1 MEDPNITME
10 VNIRLEEKKACRH
23 AIVFNDELTSE
34 GGTLVID
41 TTAYWT
47 VHNRIIKLSD
57 KNPADKSRLEI
68 VFGRPVN
75 QVHVLDFA
83 GLTEEMR
90 QNLADRLRMVYI
102 GDEGQE
108 LFTSH
113 ALRRLWSQA
122 YDDLEI
128 VYFSFGIAYCE
139 GDGRG
144 WIGLLSM
151 DQAIANVPYMLAQYL
166 FRHAEGREIGARMLG
181 GHFIGRL
188 AAHFGMVDE
197 GASVFQALV
206 VTHLN
211 HLFGPPRPRIIM
223 EYLVKISKKARILKL
238 KRRNMKKLILTSYTP
253 TSRYAPGL
261 GNEECSNCKFFSGK
275 IKVLD
280 PTLELEMHPENHT
293 LDSSALLHELYN
305 DMGKFG
311 LE

>member
-1 MEDPNITME
+1 MDDPNITME
-10 VNIRLEEKKACRH
+10 EYIRLEEEKARRH
-23 AIVFNDELTSE
+23 GKEYNWETAKYGRLWNDDDEHDLRSVETEFPAI
-34 GGTLVID
+34 
-41 TTAYWT
+41 AYWT

-188 AAHFGMVDE
+188 AAHFGMV
-197 GASVFQALV
+197 GTTLLGLMRVL
-206 VTHLN
+206 
-211 HLFGPPRPRIIM
+211 RC
-223 EYLVKISKKARILKL
+223 SKLLLSR
-238 KRRNMKKLILTSYTP
+238 TST
-253 TSRYAPGL
+253 TSSGL
-261 GNEECSNCKFFSGK
+261 PDLG
-275 IKVLD
+275 VL
-280 PTLELEMHPENHT
+280 P
-293 LDSSALLHELYN
+293 
-305 DMGKFG
+305 
-311 LE
+311 